1 MSPRFMALI
10 LMTPLFVPA
19 ASALAQTRPAPARP
33 AASAPAQQAAR
44 PLGRAQFIADMD
56 TEFRKMDADK
66 NGQLTAT
73 EIEQFQ
79 RIQALAQ
86 AQARNRQ
93 AFAQLDADRN
103 GQLSPAEF
111 AKMAVPA
118 RIPGSQAMLGRMD
131 GNRDKQVSLVEH
143 RAATLVNF
151 DRLDTDKDGVV
162 TPAEMKAGGITR

>member
-1 MSPRFMALI
+1 MLRLMIALAATA
-10 LMTPLFVPA
+10 M
-19 ASALAQTRPAPARP
+19 ASAAMAQAQR
-33 AASAPAQQAAR
+33 AAQPGPQ
-44 PLGRAQFIADMD
+44 PLPRAKFIADMD
-56 TEFRKMDADK
+56 AEFRKMDADK

-93 AFAQLDADRN
+93 AFAQLDTDRN

-111 AKMAVPA
+111 AKMAIPA
-118 RIPGSQAMLGRMD
+118 KIPGAQAVLGRMD
-131 GNRDKQVSLVEH
+131 ANRDRQVSLVEH

-151 DRLDTDKDGVV
+151 DRLDTDKDGIVS
-162 TPAEMKAGGITR
+162 PAEMKAGGIAQRR